1 MLTVRRNEA
10 NAASLMKEVSDK
22 NTESEK
28 GITRQFV
35 PRGSIGDRL
44 LEAKI
49 IRIDSES

>member
-1 MLTVRRNEA
+1 MLSVRKNEA
-10 NAASLMKEVSDK
+10 NAVSLIKEVSDK
-22 NTESEK
+22 NTASEK
-28 GITRQFV
+28 GITRQCV